1 MQLFAQTCF
10 WKEIPKNKKNIK
22 IWSLLQNRF
31 SNLLACRN
39 CEKKNIV
46 RLSTTQYNSYS
57 IFFHVKVN
65 VRIYARVQHI
75 CQMIYQNICQNIR
88 VCQLYVKCFVRL
100 PIKLSEF
107 VGMNVIFYVP
117 AFLENVFAAIVIT
130 RSKVCLL
137 LGEPPKSNSRQW
149 FKDILYYNI
158 CLKQNLSNI
167 ENRFCPLHVYC
178 TGSLFYYWGNL

>member
-1 MQLFAQTCF
+1 
-10 WKEIPKNKKNIK
+10 
-22 IWSLLQNRF
+22 
-31 SNLLACRN
+31 
-39 CEKKNIV
+39 
-46 RLSTTQYNSYS
+46 
-57 IFFHVKVN
+57 
-65 VRIYARVQHI
+65 
-75 CQMIYQNICQNIR
+75 MIYQNICQNIR

-130 RSKVCLL
+130 RSKICLL